1 MYFVFYSKTVIWLVT
16 VKVYQWLRK
25 LCIKIVPGSLLS
37 FTYRLCFNHR
47 EYSLSADRNFCCC
60 RVSTSPLSV
69 AYALSSLASNSSY
82 WFFRSGD
89 DIVRKPRLFYVS
101 TSSTTSTVSTASI
114 CFITTS
120 AGPVTTCSGK
130 RRRRMV
136 HQADSSITPSK
147 SGDTALVSSPE
158 DLAVDG
164 SPKESSGREGRFLL
178 YWITTTSTSTT
189 TSYTT
194 TYSISSV
201 SCTFPG
207 ISLCGK

>member
-1 MYFVFYSKTVIWLVT
+1 MNL
-16 VKVYQWLRK
+16 
-25 LCIKIVPGSLLS
+25 
-37 FTYRLCFNHR
+37 
-47 EYSLSADRNFCCC
+47 
-60 RVSTSPLSV
+60 
-69 AYALSSLASNSSY
+69 
-82 WFFRSGD
+82 RSGD

-120 AGPVTTCSGK
+120 KGPVGTCSGK

-136 HQADSSITPSK
+136 QQADSSITPSK
-147 SGDTALVSSPE
+147 TGDTAPVSSPE
-158 DLAVDG
+158 DLAVD
-164 SPKESSGREGRFLL
+164 SSSKQSSGREGRFLL

-207 ISLCGK
+207 IVLCGK

>member
-1 MYFVFYSKTVIWLVT
+1 M
-16 VKVYQWLRK
+16 KVRLKQYAF
-25 LCIKIVPGSLLS
+25 CIKFRVYFPIIIHLLLVFQS
-37 FTYRLCFNHR
+37 PWRFFSCWH
-47 EYSLSADRNFCCC
+47 LSVLYQCKYIANVII
-60 RVSTSPLSV
+60 VSTCKDQ
-69 AYALSSLASNSSY
+69 YFMY
-82 WFFRSGD
+82 FRSGD
-89 DIVRKPRLFYVS
+89 EIVRKPRLFYVS

-120 AGPVTTCSGK
+120 KGPVGTCAGK

-136 HQADSSITPSK
+136 QQAGSSITPSK
-147 SGDTALVSSPE
+147 FGDTALVSSPE

-164 SPKESSGREGRFLL
+164 RPKASSGREGRFLL